1 MEVHTDQ
8 GRNFDS
14 NLFQALCDE
23 LQIAKNRTTPYH
35 PSSNGQVERYNATVL
50 QMIRCFIEKDNKN
63 WDRDLPLLA
72 RALHSTVHR
81 QTGYTPNGL
90 MLGREVIQP
99 IHLITGNIPGN
110 WSPHSPDEWSADLG
124 RRLADAHACARQNLK
139 QAQHRQKRDNDLRVV
154 EHHYNQGD
162 LVYK

>member
-1 MEVHTDQ
+1 M
-8 GRNFDS
+8 
-14 NLFQALCDE
+14 
-23 LQIAKNRTTPYH
+23 
-35 PSSNGQVERYNATVL
+35 
-50 QMIRCFIEKDNKN
+50 
-63 WDRDLPLLA
+63 
-72 RALHSTVHR
+72 ALHSTVHR

-139 QAQHRQKRDNDLRVV
+139 QTQHRQKRD
-154 EHHYNQGD
+154 
-162 LVYK
+162 LVYKIDSTTKVGQSQKLRSPWAGPYLVVTCRPPYTPLGTGKSNLLSTMIN